1 MEPTYPNAVPDD
13 ATDGS
18 ALQGPVIDP
27 SAVAEPPNDSSA
39 QFANVGNHHLLKTI
53 LTVLIT
59 EFGFC
64 FDWLTGL
71 SYYCCLQCNV
81 LQSERH

>member
-1 MEPTYPNAVPDD
+1 MEPTYPNAVPDP

-39 QFANVGNHHLLKTI
+39 QFANVGNHPSSSKNYFNCINH
-53 LTVLIT
+53 
-59 EFGFC
+59 
-64 FDWLTGL
+64 
-71 SYYCCLQCNV
+71 
-81 LQSERH
+81 

>member
-1 MEPTYPNAVPDD
+1 MEPTHLNAVPDPV
-13 ATDGS
+13 TDGS

-39 QFANVGNHHLLKTI
+39 QFANVGNLHLLKTT

-71 SYYCCLQCNV
+71 SYYCCLQRLAV
-81 LQSERH
+81 GAT